1 MRRIVLATGA
11 AVLVSMVLLAGCS
24 QANPG
29 KAGSGGGI
37 ADSAQGKSAA
47 AAANAAVPN
56 GSGTRAALPGA
67 PAPAGPALQVKA
79 PVTSAA
85 LIRTA
90 DLVVEIAHG
99 PDVAAQANRAEQIAT
114 AAGGQVFADDRTAG
128 TKPTAALTLKVPGES
143 LSSVLAK
150 LAALG
155 KEKSRQSST
164 KDVTTQVA
172 DVSSR
177 VRSAQASISRLQVL
191 FSRAVKVG
199 DVIALENELSQ
210 READLESLQAQQ
222 RSLESQTEMATVTLN
237 LSTASAA
244 AAVPK
249 KNQDRGG
256 FLGGLQRGWRAFT
269 HGAGAVAT
277 GVGAALPFLAL
288 GLLILGAAVLLRRR
302 MRHAAPPVIA
312 PPDPA

>member
-11 AVLVSMVLLAGCS
+11 AVLVGMVLLAGCS

-29 KAGSGGGI
+29 KAGSGGGV
-37 ADSAQGKSAA
+37 ADSAQGKGAA
-47 AAANAAVPN
+47 AGAVPN
-56 GSGTRAALPGA
+56 GSGARAAVPGA

-244 AAVPK
+244 AVVPK
-249 KNQDRGG
+249 KNPDRGG

>member
-11 AVLVSMVLLAGCS
+11 AVLVGMVLLAGCS

-29 KAGSGGGI
+29 KAGSGGGV
-37 ADSAQGKSAA
+37 ADSAQGKGAA
-47 AAANAAVPN
+47 AAANGAVPN
-56 GSGTRAALPGA
+56 GSGARAALPGA
-67 PAPAGPALQVKA
+67 PAPAGPVQVKA

-244 AAVPK
+244 AVMPK
-249 KNQDRGG
+249 KNQDKGG

-277 GVGAALPFLAL
+277 GIGAALPFLAL

-302 MRHAAPPVIA
+302 MRHAA
-312 PPDPA
+312 